1 MAGMSEHGRYTIDR
15 KIAEGGMAEIFLG
28 TQHGAAGFQ
37 RPVIVKR
44 IHAVFSASP
53 QFRNMFVDEAHIA
66 MSLNQGNIVQVLDLG
81 MVGGR
86 YFLILE
92 LVDGWDLNKIFE
104 RAEAAGLALPPELAL
119 YVVAEVGRGLAYA
132 HGREREGKPLG
143 IVHRDVSPHNVLI
156 SEQGEV
162 KLSDFGIA
170 TAENRRE
177 QTLAGT
183 VKGKIGFMSPEQAS
197 GKAIDARSDV
207 FSLGATLYHLLT
219 GKRPFAARS
228 DLEALLRTQACD
240 FPGPL
245 VAKPD
250 LHPEVAKIV
259 EKAMKKSPLA
269 RYQSAEQMLLDLER
283 VQRAVLKPVGK
294 TELKSWLSELGSRDG
309 APPTSRAEA
318 FASDAPAG
326 DLPLDGSVIVLQDSD
341 LERPGARTLAGV
353 EPPPVPGDAPASAA
367 TARAAA
373 EAAAEAMV
381 AAEAE
386 AAVVAAAQAALES
399 EAAAAAFR
407 PTPVARD
414 PFAAIPPTMPV
425 DTLGAPV
432 APPRARWGLR
442 IALAAL
448 ILAVVGGGTWAA
460 LRVVGYPPP
469 QTAAVTPPPAPAPVP
484 APMPESA
491 PASQAASLP
500 AVAGTQPASAPA
512 TQVAAATEAAT
523 AGSEDQV
530 PDEEAAPEA
539 EAGKPAPK
547 AKAAKPAAMV
557 PVKLVSIPPGA
568 SVRVARRSFGVTP
581 RSLHFRAGLTYQLI
595 FEKQGYVPVRRL
607 VRVSPRGGQTVKVAM
622 QKGKKKGWLPW

>member
-1 MAGMSEHGRYTIDR
+1 MPEHGRYTVSR

-37 RPVIVKR
+37 RPVVVKR

-66 MSLNQGNIVQVLDLG
+66 MSLNHGNIVQVLDLG

-92 LVDGWDLNKIFE
+92 LVDGWDLHQILE
-104 RAEAAGLALPPELAL
+104 RAEAAGLELPPELAL
-119 YVVAEVGRGLAYA
+119 YVSGEVGRGLAYA
-132 HGREREGKPLG
+132 HGREADGKPLG

-197 GKAIDARSDV
+197 GKAIDSRSDV
-207 FSLGATLYHLLT
+207 FSLGATLYLTVT

-240 FPGPL
+240 FPAPL
-245 VAKPD
+245 VARPD

-269 RYQSAEQMLLDLER
+269 RYQSAEQMLIDLER

-294 TELKSWLSELGSRDG
+294 TELKSWLTELGARDG
-309 APPTSRAEA
+309 APPTSRAAA
-318 FASDAPAG
+318 FQSDSPAG
-326 DLPLDGSVIVLQDSD
+326 ELPLDGSVIVLGDSD
-341 LERPGARTLAGV
+341 LEPAGARTRAGLQT
-353 EPPPVPGDAPASAA
+353 PPPVPGATGAPVADA
-367 TARAAA
+367 R
-373 EAAAEAMV
+373 AAAEAMV
-381 AAEAE
+381 AREAE
-386 AAVVAAAQAALES
+386 AAVAAAADAALEA
-399 EAAAAAFR
+399 EAAAAVFR
-407 PTPVARD
+407 PAPVKFD
-414 PFAAIPPTMPV
+414 PFAAIPPTLPV
-425 DTLGAPV
+425 DGLGAPIQ
-432 APPRARWGLR
+432 PPQGRWGLR
-442 IALAAL
+442 VAVLALV
-448 ILAVVGGGTWAA
+448 LAVVGGGAWAA
-460 LRVVGYPPP
+460 LRFLGAGPSPYLLAT
-469 QTAAVTPPPAPAPVP
+469 QALDAAPVVARQP
-484 APMPESA
+484 ASA
-491 PASQAASLP
+491 PATQTASQP
-500 AVAGTQPASAPA
+500 AVAATQPESAPA
-512 TQVAAATEAAT
+512 TQVAAAAT
-523 AGSEDQV
+523 VDEV
-530 PDEEAAPEA
+530 PDDEAAP

-547 AKAAKPAAMV
+547 APAAKPSPMV

-568 SVRVARRSFGVTP
+568 SVRIARRAFGVTP
-581 RSLHFRAGLTYQLI
+581 RSLHFRAGLTYQLV
-595 FEKQGYVPVRRL
+595 FEKPGYAPVRRM
-607 VRVSPRGGQTVKVAM
+607 VRVSPRGGQTVRVALV
-622 QKGKKKGWLPW
+622 KAKKKGWLPW

>member
-1 MAGMSEHGRYTIDR
+1 MPEPGRYTISR

-37 RPVIVKR
+37 RPVVVKR

-66 MSLNQGNIVQVLDLG
+66 MSLNHGNIVQVLDLG

-92 LVDGWDLNKIFE
+92 LVDGWDLNHILD
-104 RAEAAGLALPPELAL
+104 RAEAAGLTLPPELAL
-119 YVVAEVGRGLAYA
+119 YIIAEVGRGLAFA

-207 FSLGATLYHLLT
+207 FSLGATLYLMVT

-240 FPGPL
+240 FPAPL
-245 VAKPD
+245 VANPD

-269 RYQSAEQMLLDLER
+269 RYQSAEQMLIDVER
-283 VQRAVLKPVGK
+283 VQRSVLKPVGK
-294 TELKSWLSELGSRDG
+294 TELKSWLTDLGSRDS
-309 APPTSRAEA
+309 APPTSRAAA
-318 FASDAPAG
+318 FESDTAPG
-326 DLPLDGSVIVLQDSD
+326 ELPLDGSVIVLGDSD
-341 LERPGARTLAGV
+341 LEPAGPRTRAGMQA
-353 EPPPVPGDAPASAA
+353 PPPPPGSAVSSA
-367 TARAAA
+367 EARAAA

-381 AAEAE
+381 AREAE
-386 AAVVAAAQAALES
+386 AAIAAAAEAAVEA
-399 EAAAAAFR
+399 EAAASVFR
-407 PTPVARD
+407 PAPAKVD

-425 DTLGAPV
+425 DGLGAPIQ
-432 APPRARWGLR
+432 APGPRWGLR
-442 IALAAL
+442 VAVIALV
-448 ILAVVGGGTWAA
+448 LAVLGGGAWAA
-460 LRVVGYPPP
+460 LRFTESRPSPYLL
-469 QTAAVTPPPAPAPVP
+469 APALDAAPVVAARQPESAP
-484 APMPESA
+484 ATQAATQPAVAATQPGSA
-491 PASQAASLP
+491 PASQAA
-500 AVAGTQPASAPA
+500 
-512 TQVAAATEAAT
+512 AATED
-523 AGSEDQV
+523 EV
-530 PDEEAAPEA
+530 PDDEADTEP
-539 EAGKPAPK
+539 PK
-547 AKAAKPAAMV
+547 AAAKAARPAARPAAKAAAMV
-557 PVKLVSIPPGA
+557 PLKLVSIPPGA
-568 SVRVARRSFGVTP
+568 SVRVGKRSFGVTP
-581 RSLHFRAGLTYQLI
+581 RALYFRGGLTYQLI
-595 FEKQGYVPVRRL
+595 FEKPGYTPVKRM
-607 VRVSPRGGQTVKVAM
+607 VRVAPRGGQTVRVALP
-622 QKGKKKGWLPW
+622 KAKKKGWLPW